1 MRRYWCFAPV
11 SRFSIKSVSMNPS
24 LTETMTSRKG
34 ILLNEFV
41 HVNFIVECKLSLK

>member
-1 MRRYWCFAPV
+1 
-11 SRFSIKSVSMNPS
+11 MNPS

-41 HVNFIVECKLSLK
+41 HVTFIVECKLSLK